1 MKYIEID
8 EYVVNPSLENRDKLF
23 EILEEERF
31 RISDLGVTSR
41 VFSNWKL
48 NNVIPKDDGRQWVR
62 LNLFEYF
69 WIQIIIDLRNLGIP
83 LERISKVKDQ
93 LFQRIRIRDLYSND
107 KSDFIEETWDLLN
120 GFFSKEEIIQ
130 LKDDLSSGKYKNKI
144 AALLDSS
151 SCIFFGLVINV
162 LFKHSDDKITIDKDG
177 KVDYIIADDQSESYF
192 LNPIYSGPVVVISLK
207 RYVYML
213 MTEPHHVPR
222 AQQLG
227 LLNTVESEVLQ
238 SMRDNNLKE
247 LKISFDPSGEHQDI
261 TYVWS
266 KNIKQEDMENV
277 MNQFLGKKHV
287 ALTMKSNDGKTVQY
301 EYQNRKRIY
310 KK

>member
-1 MKYIEID
+1 MKYIEINQ
-8 EYVVNPSLENRDKLF
+8 YVVNPSIENRDKLF

-31 RISDLGVTSR
+31 KISDLGVTSR

-62 LNLFEYF
+62 LNFFEYF
-69 WIQIIIDLRNLGIP
+69 WIQMIIDLRNLGIP
-83 LERISKVKDQ
+83 LERIAKVKDQ
-93 LFQRIRIRDLYSND
+93 LFQRIQIRDAYFD
-107 KSDFIEETWDLLN
+107 EKGDFIEETLALLN
-120 GFFSKEEIIQ
+120 GFLSKEEILQ
-130 LKDDLSSGKYKNKI
+130 LKDDLVTGRDNEKI
-144 AALLDSS
+144 AVYLDSS

-162 LFKHSDDKITIDKDG
+162 LFKQSDDRITIDKDG
-177 KVDYIIADDQSESYF
+177 KVDYIMADDQSEGYF

-207 RYVYML
+207 RYVYLL

-227 LLNTVESEVLQ
+227 LLNIVESEVIQ
-238 SMRDNNLKE
+238 SMRENNLKE
-247 LKISFDPSGEHQDI
+247 LIISFDPNGEHQDI

-310 KK
+310 NK

>member
-1 MKYIEID
+1 MKYNEINQ
-8 EYVVNPSLENRDKLF
+8 YVVNPSIENRDKLF

-31 RISDLGVTSR
+31 KISDLGVTSR

-62 LNLFEYF
+62 LNFFEYF
-69 WIQIIIDLRNLGIP
+69 WIQMIIDLRNLGIP
-83 LERISKVKDQ
+83 LERIAKVKDQ
-93 LFQRIRIRDLYSND
+93 LFQRIQIRDAYFD
-107 KSDFIEETWDLLN
+107 EKGDFIEETLALLN
-120 GFFSKEEIIQ
+120 GFLSKEEILQ
-130 LKDDLSSGKYKNKI
+130 LKDDLVTGRDNEKI
-144 AALLDSS
+144 AAYLDSS

-162 LFKHSDDKITIDKDG
+162 LFKQSDDRITIDKDG
-177 KVDYIIADDQSESYF
+177 KVDYIMADDQSEGYF

-207 RYVYML
+207 RYVYLL

-227 LLNTVESEVLQ
+227 LLNILESEVIQ
-238 SMRDNNLKE
+238 SMRENNLKE
-247 LKISFDPSGEHQDI
+247 LIISFDPNGEHQDI

-310 KK
+310 NK

>member
-1 MKYIEID
+1 MKYNEINQ
-8 EYVVNPSLENRDKLF
+8 YVVNPSIENRDKLF

-31 RISDLGVTSR
+31 KISDLGVTSR

-62 LNLFEYF
+62 LNFFEYF
-69 WIQIIIDLRNLGIP
+69 WIQMIIDLRNLGIP
-83 LERISKVKDQ
+83 LERIAKVKDQ
-93 LFQRIRIRDLYSND
+93 LFQRIQIRDAYFD
-107 KSDFIEETWDLLN
+107 EKGDFIEETLAMLN
-120 GFFSKEEIIQ
+120 GFLSKEEILQ
-130 LKDDLSSGKYKNKI
+130 LKDYLVTGRDNEKI
-144 AALLDSS
+144 AAYLDSS

-162 LFKHSDDKITIDKDG
+162 LFKQSDDRITIDKDG
-177 KVDYIIADDQSESYF
+177 KVDYIMADDQSEGYF

-207 RYVYML
+207 RYVYLL

-227 LLNTVESEVLQ
+227 LLNIVESEVIQ
-238 SMRDNNLKE
+238 SMRENNLKE
-247 LKISFDPSGEHQDI
+247 LIISFDPNGEHQDI

-310 KK
+310 NK

>member
-1 MKYIEID
+1 MIYIEINQ
-8 EYVVNPSLENRDKLF
+8 YVVNPSIENRDKLF

-31 RISDLGVTSR
+31 KISDLGVTSR

-62 LNLFEYF
+62 LNFFEYF
-69 WIQIIIDLRNLGIP
+69 WIQMIIDLRNLGIP
-83 LERISKVKDQ
+83 LERIAKVKDQ
-93 LFQRIRIRDLYSND
+93 LFQRIQIRDAYFD
-107 KSDFIEETWDLLN
+107 EKGDFIEETLALLN
-120 GFFSKEEIIQ
+120 GFLSKEEILQ
-130 LKDDLSSGKYKNKI
+130 LKDDLVTGRDNEKI
-144 AALLDSS
+144 AAYLDSS

-162 LFKHSDDKITIDKDG
+162 LFKQSDDRITIDKDG
-177 KVDYIIADDQSESYF
+177 KVDYIMADDQSEGYF

-207 RYVYML
+207 RYVYLL

-227 LLNTVESEVLQ
+227 LLNIVESEVIQ
-238 SMRDNNLKE
+238 SMRENNLKE
-247 LKISFDPSGEHQDI
+247 LIISFDPNGEHQDI

-310 KK
+310 NK

>member
-1 MKYIEID
+1 MKYIEINQ
-8 EYVVNPSLENRDKLF
+8 YVVNPSIENRDKLF

-31 RISDLGVTSR
+31 KISDLGVTSR

-62 LNLFEYF
+62 LNFFEYF
-69 WIQIIIDLRNLGIP
+69 WIQMIIDLRNLGIP
-83 LERISKVKDQ
+83 LERIAKVKDQ
-93 LFQRIRIRDLYSND
+93 LFQRIQIRDAYFD
-107 KSDFIEETWDLLN
+107 EKGDFIEETLAMLN
-120 GFFSKEEIIQ
+120 GFLSKEEILQ
-130 LKDDLSSGKYKNKI
+130 LKDYLVTGRDNEKI
-144 AALLDSS
+144 AAYLDSS

-162 LFKHSDDKITIDKDG
+162 LFKQSDDRITIDKDG
-177 KVDYIIADDQSESYF
+177 KVDYIMADDQSEGYF

-207 RYVYML
+207 RYVYLL

-227 LLNTVESEVLQ
+227 LLNILESEVIQ
-238 SMRDNNLKE
+238 SMRENNLKE

-310 KK
+310 NK

>member
-1 MKYIEID
+1 MKYIEINQ
-8 EYVVNPSLENRDKLF
+8 YVVNPSIENRDKLF

-31 RISDLGVTSR
+31 KISDLGVTSR

-62 LNLFEYF
+62 LNFFEYF
-69 WIQIIIDLRNLGIP
+69 WIQMIIDLRNLGIP
-83 LERISKVKDQ
+83 LERIAKVKDQ
-93 LFQRIRIRDLYSND
+93 LFQRIQIRDAYFD
-107 KSDFIEETWDLLN
+107 EKGDFIEETLAMLN
-120 GFFSKEEIIQ
+120 GFLSKEEILQ
-130 LKDDLSSGKYKNKI
+130 LKDYLVTGRDNEKI
-144 AALLDSS
+144 AAYLDSS

-162 LFKHSDDKITIDKDG
+162 LFKQSDDRITIDKDG
-177 KVDYIIADDQSESYF
+177 KVDYIMADDQSEGYF
-192 LNPIYSGPVVVISLK
+192 LNPIYSGPAVVISLK
-207 RYVYML
+207 RYVYLL

-227 LLNTVESEVLQ
+227 LLNILESEVIQ
-238 SMRDNNLKE
+238 SMRENNLKE

-310 KK
+310 NK

>member
-1 MKYIEID
+1 MKYIEINQ
-8 EYVVNPSLENRDKLF
+8 YVVNPSIENRDKLF

-31 RISDLGVTSR
+31 KISDLGVTSR

-62 LNLFEYF
+62 LNFFEYF
-69 WIQIIIDLRNLGIP
+69 WIQMIIDLRNLGIP
-83 LERISKVKDQ
+83 LERIAKVKDQ
-93 LFQRIRIRDLYSND
+93 LFRRIQIRDAYFD
-107 KSDFIEETWDLLN
+107 EKGDFIEETLAMLN
-120 GFFSKEEIIQ
+120 GFLSKEEILQ
-130 LKDDLSSGKYKNKI
+130 LKDDLVTGRDNEKI
-144 AALLDSS
+144 AAYLDSS

-162 LFKHSDDKITIDKDG
+162 LFKQSDDRITIDKDG
-177 KVDYIIADDQSESYF
+177 KVDYIMADDQSEGYF

-207 RYVYML
+207 RYVYLL

-227 LLNTVESEVLQ
+227 LLNIVESEVIQ
-238 SMRDNNLKE
+238 SMRENNLKE
-247 LKISFDPSGEHQDI
+247 LIISFDPNGEHQDI

-310 KK
+310 NK

>member
-1 MKYIEID
+1 MKYIEINQ
-8 EYVVNPSLENRDKLF
+8 YVVNPSIENRDKLF

-31 RISDLGVTSR
+31 KISDLGVTSR

-62 LNLFEYF
+62 LNFFEYF
-69 WIQIIIDLRNLGIP
+69 WIQMIIDLRNLGIP
-83 LERISKVKDQ
+83 LERIAKVKDQ
-93 LFQRIRIRDLYSND
+93 LFQRIQIRDAYFD
-107 KSDFIEETWDLLN
+107 EKGDFIEETLAMLN
-120 GFFSKEEIIQ
+120 GFLSKEEILQ
-130 LKDDLSSGKYKNKI
+130 LKDDLVTGRDNEKI
-144 AALLDSS
+144 AAYLDSS

-162 LFKHSDDKITIDKDG
+162 LFKQSDDRITIDKDG
-177 KVDYIIADDQSESYF
+177 KVDYIMADDQSEGYF

-207 RYVYML
+207 RYVYLL

-227 LLNTVESEVLQ
+227 LLNIVESEVIQ
-238 SMRDNNLKE
+238 SMRENNLKE
-247 LKISFDPSGEHQDI
+247 LIISFDPNGEHQDI

-277 MNQFLGKKHV
+277 MSQFLGKKHV

-310 KK
+310 NK

>member
-1 MKYIEID
+1 MKYIEINQ
-8 EYVVNPSLENRDKLF
+8 YVVNPSIENRDKLF

-31 RISDLGVTSR
+31 KISDLGVTSR

-62 LNLFEYF
+62 LNFFEYF
-69 WIQIIIDLRNLGIP
+69 WIQMIIDLRNLGIP
-83 LERISKVKDQ
+83 LERIAKVKDQ
-93 LFQRIRIRDLYSND
+93 LFQRIQIRDAYFD
-107 KSDFIEETWDLLN
+107 EKGDFIEETLALLN
-120 GFFSKEEIIQ
+120 GFLSKEEILQ
-130 LKDDLSSGKYKNKI
+130 LKDDLVTGRDNEKI
-144 AALLDSS
+144 AAYLDSS

-162 LFKHSDDKITIDKDG
+162 LFKQSDDRITIDKDG
-177 KVDYIIADDQSESYF
+177 KVDYIMADDQSEGYF

-207 RYVYML
+207 RYVYLL

-227 LLNTVESEVLQ
+227 LLNIVESEVIQ
-238 SMRDNNLKE
+238 SMRENNLKE
-247 LKISFDPSGEHQDI
+247 LIISFDPNGEHQDI

-310 KK
+310 NK